1 MVFKINIGG
10 CMMPLCPSTN
20 RIMDLFNRQLL
31 TDRRK
36 NVIVAEHLKQWQKLG
51 GFPKG
56 ISTPSGRVRF
66 RESEIVRCGGR

>member
-1 MVFKINIGG
+1 
-10 CMMPLCPSTN
+10 MPLCPSTN
-20 RIMDLFNRQLL
+20 RILDLFNRQLL

-56 ISTPSGRVRF
+56 ISTPSGRVRGLG
-66 RESEIVRCGGR
+66 RVRLSGVGGDNGS